1 MGMKHGL
8 NSLKLYLL
16 IFFCVLLALSL
27 VRDITKI
34 NEVKKRVE
42 RAEEKVEKLK
52 TGNKILEEELKKIQ
66 QSEYLEKQLRDKLGL
81 AKEGET
87 VVILPDPETLKK
99 LVPEIPDEKDYLPD
113 PPYVKWLKLFDVKI

>member
-1 MGMKHGL
+1 MKHGL

-16 IFFCVLLALSL
+16 IFFCVLLVLSL

>member
-1 MGMKHGL
+1 MKHGL